1 MDPSDQKLNQ
11 QQSDPLTPTSN
22 QYVAVREEGM
32 PQFMASVHFSSKE
45 MGEMSERIN
54 SLGVK
59 NNELRDKL
67 KTFKKDN
74 EAMNQKIGSLQ
85 NRNQKQEETIHDLES
100 SQEKLQKELEN
111 VKAAKEQLRIE
122 FDKKTSELS
131 TKNEK
136 LTKKLEDMTKKF
148 EAVEKENKEL
158 KRSLEELKNSNDS
171 LKKTVDSI
179 SEKLEKKEARLQLGQ
194 VAWLMEAEIW
204 KAVMLDEEM
213 GYSGVLRSMNYWLI
227 ENCSSPEGKEAQKRW
242 DNLKGKLNWNEKKHR
257 WALKQLKELR
267 LEDAHPRDVDLEDA
281 RKELKE
287 GKHFARRD
295 KKTCEEIIDMIITA
309 RKLNSSM

>member
-1 MDPSDQKLNQ
+1 MDPSDQKPNQ
-11 QQSDPLTPTSN
+11 QQSDLLTPISN
-22 QYVAVREEGM
+22 QYVAVRQEEMLQLITSAHLSG
-32 PQFMASVHFSSKE
+32 KE

-54 SLGVK
+54 ILSVK
-59 NNELRDKL
+59 NNELREKL

-74 EAMNQKIGSLQ
+74 EAMNQEIGSLQ
-85 NRNQKQEETIHDLES
+85 NRNQKQEVTIRDLES

-179 SEKLEKKEARLQLGQ
+179 SEKLEQKEARLQLGQ

-204 KAVMLDEEM
+204 KAVLPDKEM
-213 GYSGVLRSMNYWLI
+213 GKSGILQSMERWLSVKRS
-227 ENCSSPEGKEAQKRW
+227 SREGKAAQKRW
-242 DNLKGKLNWNEKKHR
+242 DDLKGKLNWNEEDHKY
-257 WALKQLKELR
+257 ALKQLRKLR
-267 LEDAHPRDVDLEDA
+267 LEDAHPVNVDLDVA
-281 RKELKE
+281 RKQAKE
-287 GKHFARRD
+287 GNYLASTD
-295 KKTCEEIIDMIITA
+295 KELCEEIIDMIVAA